1 MDETA
6 ELSIGAQMYKELA
19 QYVAARRKAVEM
31 QADFGQSYL
40 KALKA
45 VSAKAKRGIYI

>member
-1 MDETA
+1 
-6 ELSIGAQMYKELA
+6 MYKEVA
-19 QYVAARRKAVEM
+19 QYVAARRKAVQM

-45 VSAKAKRGIYI
+45 VNAKANVASTSKLVSVS